1 MIDEADVFLDTSI
14 LVYAALGREDAP
26 ELYQIARRIVLEENY
41 ATSASVLA
49 EFHETVTTR
58 GDTPMSPELASE
70 WVRTLALKPCQAVDD
85 KLVREGIALAGENS
99 ISTRSGI
106 TLASARRLGCK
117 TLYSE
122 HFSPDQTFEG
132 VCVVNPFN

>member
-26 ELYQIARRIVLEENY
+26 ERYQIARRIVLEENY

-58 GDTPMSPELASE
+58 GETPMPADLAAE

-85 KLVREGIALAGENS
+85 KLVRESIAIASENA

-106 TLASARRLGCK
+106 ALASARRLGCSK
-117 TLYSE
+117 IYSE
-122 HFSPDQTFEG
+122 CLTGISLPDLTIT
-132 VCVVNPFN
+132 NPFL